1 MGEAKGAVKV
11 KALNIANDDADAS
24 ESSAGRS
31 PVDQSSDSQAYHRA
45 VSQLSGAASGG
56 SKPSDRLLG
65 EEADALRDS
74 ARRLSRLSPRRS
86 YREVEQDIISQAQQM
101 GSRESQAV
109 FEAALGS
116 PEPAARPASNL
127 SAAKRRIFGNLS
139 PSLKVT
145 AAGVEIV
152 RGETPGG
159 SAEEIDEKQAEL
171 RDTIIKS
178 FLVIF
183 THEESQHLLLN
194 KDIIEIAFSCLE
206 NVFQI
211 SNEAKENLAR
221 LISIIFKF
229 PQVQERLLNEGVIL
243 GIVFMLQLPDIHKS
257 GILRHVMT
265 ACGYISLNFKFVNS
279 KRSLHILQALMPI
292 LSALLTEQQQ
302 ESSAVPTPPR
312 SASAVGSDQPSP
324 ASSPKAAGGAE
335 VHLDQRMTAQGTT
348 PIDQRRERDGC
359 IFAISN
365 MLKGHP
371 ENARY
376 FIQCDGARQ
385 VMLEV
390 LRVQEI
396 ATGPGREIIELNM
409 CCVKQV
415 TGPKEVFRR
424 FLAFSEEN
432 LNLLPACLEKCFAV
446 SDAWHTCTSEILLFK
461 KLFTDGEKHY
471 EGEEPEV
478 RALRY
483 EREKKEKQLDSEQI

>member
-1 MGEAKGAVKV
+1 M
-11 KALNIANDDADAS
+11 
-24 ESSAGRS
+24 
-31 PVDQSSDSQAYHRA
+31 
-45 VSQLSGAASGG
+45 
-56 SKPSDRLLG
+56 
-65 EEADALRDS
+65 
-74 ARRLSRLSPRRS
+74 
-86 YREVEQDIISQAQQM
+86 
-101 GSRESQAV
+101 
-109 FEAALGS
+109 
-116 PEPAARPASNL
+116 
-127 SAAKRRIFGNLS
+127 S
-139 PSLKVT
+139 PSLKAT
-145 AAGVEIV
+145 AAGVQIV

-257 GILRHVMT
+257 AILRHVMT

-279 KRSLHILQALMPI
+279 KLSLHILQALMPI

-302 ESSAVPTPPR
+302 ESSTVPTPPR
-312 SASAVGSDQPSP
+312 SPNTLGSDQRSASPTPDQPSAP
-324 ASSPKAAGGAE
+324 SSPKAAGGAE
-335 VHLDQRMTAQGTT
+335 AHLEQRMTAQGTT

-376 FIQCDGARQ
+376 FIRCDGARQ

-396 ATGPGREIIELNM
+396 TTGPGREIIELNM

-483 EREKKEKQLDSEQI
+483 EREKKEKQLDSEQIQNIDYKNIERIKTLEKLEEKEDKSFVMASLCKLRNHCYAIAASCIRSCFSQ